1 MRHEIPLSS
10 HHDPLRAIGARL
22 RADHR
27 LLVDET
33 EAQLHREQPQV
44 IAQIDPALLREGIAA
59 THARFAALLIGDEPA
74 GAGPRAVALAS
85 AASGAGVG
93 VDALLAAY
101 RVGAQVGWRHV
112 ARYVAEQEVPSET
125 VLALATAS
133 LAYVDELT
141 ANSFEGFAREA
152 AAAGGARARERQALL
167 AALVAGDGDLPA
179 LAAAA
184 RWPLPARL
192 SIAVLRPSGA
202 GAGTGG
208 TGAGGAGA
216 GRAGAG
222 RAGAGG
228 AGGSGGLDHDA
239 ILLGLV
245 DGAALAAVAEADEQL
260 LLDAGVPLA
269 LGPALPPPQAALS
282 LARARRLA
290 SLVTA
295 GRLAGDG
302 PRRWEDHLA
311 DLVVHADA
319 AAGETLAARR
329 LAPLDE
335 LPPARAQML
344 RETLA
349 AWLAQ
354 PGRPREIAALLHLHP
369 QTVRYRL
376 GRLRE
381 RFGAAL
387 DDPQAR
393 FELALALRLSAA
405 AAD

>member
-1 MRHEIPLSS
+1 MRHEIPYSS

-33 EAQLHREQPQV
+33 EARLHREQPQV
-44 IAQIDPALLREGIAA
+44 ISQIDPALLREGIAA

-112 ARYVAEQEVPSET
+112 GRYVAEQEVPSET

-179 LAAAA
+179 LAVAA

-202 GAGTGG
+202 GAGR
-208 TGAGGAGA
+208 TGA
-216 GRAGAG
+216 
-222 RAGAGG
+222 
-228 AGGSGGLDHDA
+228 GGLDHDG

-245 DGAALAAVAEADEQL
+245 DGAALAAVAEADERL

-295 GRLAGDG
+295 GRLAGDA

-329 LAPLDE
+329 LAPLDG

-381 RFGAAL
+381 RFGDAL

-393 FELALALRLSAA
+393 FELALALRLSAPPA
-405 AAD
+405 G